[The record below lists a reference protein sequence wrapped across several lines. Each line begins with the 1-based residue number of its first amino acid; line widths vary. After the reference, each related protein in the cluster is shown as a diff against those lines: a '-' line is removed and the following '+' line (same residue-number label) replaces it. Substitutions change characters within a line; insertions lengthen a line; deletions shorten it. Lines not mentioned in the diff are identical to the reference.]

1 MKTKKY
7 KFIFTDN
14 STEPPTYSF
23 GNKYNEANRHCI
35 KTGIEEFFGACNTS
49 ALSETALSIMML
61 EKMKESLSHEYG
73 LLEHNI
79 SIHKIV
85 SELGYADGVDIYLPS
100 IDANRVYINIFNQL
114 VKIWEEKV
122 RVLKEKPEYIF
133 EIVQQ

>member
-49 ALSETALSIMML
+49 ALSS
-61 EKMKESLSHEYG
+61 SLNSF
-73 LLEHNI
+73 
-79 SIHKIV
+79 K
-85 SELGYADGVDIYLPS
+85 
-100 IDANRVYINIFNQL
+100 
-114 VKIWEEKV
+114 KK
-122 RVLKEKPEYIF
+122 
-133 EIVQQ
+133 